1 MRRMIKIWVII
12 FLFLLTGQNVL
23 ASVVDDL
30 NQQIAEKQDA
40 IKKLETQINV
50 YKKDIEV
57 KQSEANTLN
66 NQLSILKSKISKIEL
81 DIRLNETQIESLDL
95 ELTSLGSD
103 IGDRKEQIEQQK
115 KYLNNLLRLINIS
128 DQKNYLNIILTNPS
142 FSEFFNQ
149 TKYLEDLNSQINQG
163 LKVLKNEKQNLE
175 SKEKIAEGKKNQLVT
190 LKKELVDYRASLT
203 EQKEAKNYLLTQT
216 KQSESKFRSLLAQ
229 LQQEQSSYDQEIA
242 TLQRKIQKELTKD
255 DRLDN
260 SASVLSWPARSVNG
274 ISAYFRDP
282 DYPFRYL
289 FEHTGIDLP
298 IKSGTPVK
306 AAASGYIAW
315 ARNNKSYGNNI
326 MVIHN
331 EGIATVYAHLSRFNV
346 KEGEYVKRGE
356 IIAYSG
362 GIPGT
367 PGAGFS
373 TGAHLHFEVRINGLP
388 VDPLDYLE

>member
-1 MRRMIKIWVII
+1 MIKIWVII

>member
-1 MRRMIKIWVII
+1 MLKFLII
-12 FLFLLTGQNVL
+12 FCLFLLTSQNVL

-30 NQQIAEKQDA
+30 NQQISEKQDA

-50 YKKDIEV
+50 YKRDIEI
-57 KQSEANTLN
+57 KQGEANTLK
-66 NQLSILKSKISKIEL
+66 NQLAILKSKISKIEL
-81 DIRLNETQIESLDL
+81 DIRLNETQTESLDL
-95 ELTSLGSD
+95 ELVSLGSD
-103 IGDRKEQIEQQK
+103 ISDRKKQIEEQK
-115 KYLNNLLRLINIS
+115 KYLNNLLRLININ
-128 DQKNYLNIILTNPS
+128 DQKNYLSIILNNPS

-175 SKEKIAEGKKNQLVT
+175 SKEKITEVKKNQLVT
-190 LKKELVDYRASLT
+190 LKKELLDYRASLAK
-203 EQKEAKNYLLTQT
+203 QKEAKNYLLTQT

-229 LQQEQSSYDQEIA
+229 LQQEQSSFDQEIA
-242 TLQRKIQKELTKD
+242 ALQRKIQKELTKD
-255 DRLDN
+255 DCLDN
-260 SASVLSWPARSVNG
+260 SATVLSWPARSVNG
-274 ISAYFRDP
+274 ISAYFRDK

-298 IKSGTPVK
+298 IKSGTAIK

-373 TGAHLHFEVRINGLP
+373 TGAHLHFEVRVNGLP
-388 VDPLDYLE
+388 ADPLDYLE